1 MYFSYNQQIW
11 DCNTSAPSEAM
22 FIIFFTLFLFIMC
35 KLAQSYLTLSVYSK
49 TAELLDLF
57 LLVL

>member
-11 DCNTSAPSEAM
+11 DCITLASFEVM
-22 FIIFFTLFLFIMC
+22 IIILFTLFLFIMC
-35 KLAQSYLTLSVYSK
+35 KLVQSYLTVSDYSK

-57 LLVL
+57 LLGL